1 MNEISRLN
9 AVSGIPEQ
17 VMFRED
23 AGGMTVVEVK
33 NSYSTATIA
42 LQGAH
47 VLSWSPNDAHPVIW
61 LSDDAKFVSGKSI
74 RGGIP
79 VCWPWFGAHKTESL
93 FPAHGFARTTMWSVV
108 ETRTLDNGETRLV
121 FRLVQD
127 EKTRDM
133 WPYSTQLECR
143 ITVGKTLDIDLVTS
157 NTGNV
162 PVVIGDALHTYF
174 NVADVCQVS
183 IYGLEGCPYLDKLD
197 SFKRKQQSG
206 AVRIDQEVDRIY
218 LESEQ
223 DCIIEDP
230 GFARRIKIS
239 KRGSH
244 STVVWN
250 PWAETAARM
259 GDLGENGYLN
269 MVCVETANAAYD
281 IVTIAPGDEHH
292 LWSRYQIEAL

>member
-1 MNEISRLN
+1 MNKISSLN
-9 AVSGIPEQ
+9 AISGIPEQ

-47 VLSWSPNDAHPVIW
+47 VLSWSPVDAHPVIW
-61 LSDDAKFVSGKSI
+61 LSDDARFLPGKSI
-74 RGGIP
+74 RGGVP
-79 VCWPWFGAHKTESL
+79 VCWPWFGAHKTESS
-93 FPAHGFARTTMWSVV
+93 FPAHGFARTMMWSVV

-121 FRLVQD
+121 FRLAQD
-127 EKTRDM
+127 ESTRDM

-174 NVADVCQVS
+174 NVADVRQVS

-250 PWAETAARM
+250 PWAETAASM
-259 GDLGENGYLN
+259 GDLGESGYLN

-292 LWSRYQIEAL
+292 LWSRYQVEVL

>member
-9 AVSGIPEQ
+9 EVSGIPEH

-47 VLSWSPNDAHPVIW
+47 VLSWSPVDGHPVIW
-61 LSDDAKFVSGKSI
+61 LSDDARFLPGKSI
-74 RGGIP
+74 RGGVP
-79 VCWPWFGAHKTESL
+79 VCWPWFGAHKTESS
-93 FPAHGFARTTMWSVV
+93 FPAHGFARTMMWSVV
-108 ETRTLDNGETRLV
+108 ETRTLGNGETRLV

-127 EKTRDM
+127 ENTRDM
-133 WPYSTQLECR
+133 WPYATPLECR

-174 NVADVCQVS
+174 NVADVRQVS

-206 AVRIDQEVDRIY
+206 AVKIDQEVDRIY

-250 PWAETAARM
+250 PWAKTAASM

-292 LWSRYQIEAL
+292 LWSRYQVEAL